1 MKKAIFVD
9 ANVFLRFFTTDD
21 KGQSERAARL
31 FQSAS
36 AGRVALITGPP
47 VLFEI
52 AWTLRSAYNQSRER
66 VFDVLSAILALSG
79 LSLVD
84 GALAEA
90 AILRGRESGQ
100 EFADAYIAASADI
113 HGAGEI
119 ATFNQRDFEKLRS
132 NLHDF

>member
-1 MKKAIFVD
+1 MVVISSILEV
-9 ANVFLRFFTTDD
+9 
-21 KGQSERAARL
+21 SRL
-31 FQSAS
+31 FKTMGFTANICQPTLGLLS
-36 AGRVALITGPP
+36 GLWCTINK
-47 VLFEI
+47 I
-52 AWTLRSAYNQSRER
+52 ATRSAMTFSPDRGG